1 MRLDPPLLALATGAF
16 GIGVTEFAPMGMLP
30 SIASDLGVSM
40 PAAGLLVSAYA
51 IGVLV
56 GAPLM
61 TLTTARVDRR
71 TLLIALMGLFTIGNA
86 LSALADG
93 YWTLMIA
100 RVVTS
105 FNHGAFFG
113 VGSVVAAS
121 LVPPERRAGAVA
133 AMFTGLTVATIGGVP
148 LATWA
153 GEILGWRSAF
163 AGIAVIGAVAMLA
176 LRLALPSLPV
186 DGGGDMRAELRVLAR
201 GPVLA
206 ALALTVVGASA
217 MFTVFTYIVPILR
230 EQTHAATG
238 FVTAMLMLYGIGLT
252 IGNALGGRFA
262 DRSIDRTLVASFT
275 VLAVV
280 LVAFAGVMRWPVPT
294 AIAILVWGVAS
305 FAIVPPLQMRV
316 MQAAAD
322 APNLASAMNIGAFN
336 LGNAIGAAV
345 GGGVIGLGIG
355 LPAVSLAGAGMAAGA
370 LAMLLLVRRPAS
382 PSRPRSGVS
391 SLWRSPAV
399 PNRGGIDLDRTLTDL
414 APDTGFAAGP
424 DTDTV
429 AATIRCSRSPTASPT
444 EIG

>member
-1 MRLDPPLLALATGAF
+1 MRLNLPLLALAMGAF

-30 SIASDLGVSM
+30 GIATDLGVSI

-51 IGVLV
+51 MGVLI

-61 TLTTARVDRR
+61 TLTTGRIDRR
-71 TLLIALMGLFTIGNA
+71 TLLVALMGIFTLGNA

-121 LVPPERRAGAVA
+121 LVPADKRAGAVA

-153 GEILGWRSAF
+153 GEVLGWRTAF
-163 AGIAVIGAVAMLA
+163 AGIAGVGAIAMLS
-176 LRLALPSLPV
+176 LRFALPALPV
-186 DGGGDMRAELRVLAR
+186 TGDSDMRAELRVLTR

-217 MFTVFTYIVPILR
+217 MFTVFTYIVPILH
-230 EQTHAATG
+230 EETQASTG
-238 FVTAMLMLYGIGLT
+238 FVTAMLVLYGIGLT
-252 IGNALGGRFA
+252 IGNTLGGRLA
-262 DRSIDRTLVASFT
+262 DRSIERTLVGSFAT
-275 VLAVV
+275 LAIV
-280 LVAFAGVMRWPVPT
+280 LVVFAGVMHWPLP
-294 AIAILVWGVAS
+294 AAAAILIWGVAS

-316 MQAAAD
+316 MEAAAD

-336 LGNAIGAAV
+336 LGNAIGAAL
-345 GGGVIGLGIG
+345 GGGVIGAGLG
-355 LPAVSLAGAGMAAGA
+355 LPAVSLAGAAMAAAA
-370 LAMLLLVRRPAS
+370 LGLLLVFARSRR
-382 PSRPRSGVS
+382 
-391 SLWRSPAV
+391 
-399 PNRGGIDLDRTLTDL
+399 
-414 APDTGFAAGP
+414 
-424 DTDTV
+424 TV
-429 AATIRCSRSPTASPT
+429 ACAV
-444 EIG
+444 